1 MKDVTLTPPMRQL
14 IELLESRTGQTLS
27 ESRVWRLETSLK
39 PVLKSAGLKDSEE
52 LMDRIVSDPDGPLAV
67 QTVDALV
74 NNETSFFRDA
84 HIFNMIG
91 KDLLPQMMER
101 LVADDRGKTLRIWCA
116 GCSTGQEAYS
126 LALLFR
132 NLVDEKSGFRLQIV
146 ATDVSRSAIG
156 RARSGLYPQ
165 MDVQRGLPIND
176 LLRWFEP
183 AGDDWQVHQ
192 SLRDMI
198 EFRVDNLLDS
208 RAMNGDYD
216 MVFCRNV
223 LLYFSPERK
232 AQIFSRLARQCRVGG
247 YLLLGA
253 GETVIGQTHDFTAS
267 RTFRGVYEHVDASDF
282 GANI

>member
-1 MKDVTLTPPMRQL
+1 MRGVALTAPMRQL
-14 IELLESRTGQTLS
+14 IELLESRTGQVLS
-27 ESRVWRLETSLK
+27 ENRVWRLETSLK
-39 PVLKSAGLKDSEE
+39 PVLKSAGLKDSEA
-52 LMDRIVSDPDGPLAV
+52 LMDRITSDPDGPLAV
-67 QTVDALV
+67 QVIDALV

-84 HIFNMIG
+84 HIFNMLG

-101 LVADDRGKTLRIWCA
+101 MVAEGRGKTLRIWCA

-126 LALLFR
+126 LALRFR

-146 ATDVSRSAIG
+146 ATDVSRSAIA
-156 RARSGLYPQ
+156 RAKLGLYPQ

-183 AGDDWQVHQ
+183 AGDDWQIHQ

-198 EFRVDNLLDS
+198 EFRVDNLLDN
-208 RAMNGDYD
+208 RAVSGEYD
-216 MVFCRNV
+216 MIFCRNV

-232 AQIFSRLARQCRVGG
+232 TQIFSRLASQCRVGG

-253 GETVIGQTHDFTAS
+253 GETVIGQSHDFVAS
-267 RTFRGVYEHVDASDF
+267 RTFRGVYEHVDAHDF